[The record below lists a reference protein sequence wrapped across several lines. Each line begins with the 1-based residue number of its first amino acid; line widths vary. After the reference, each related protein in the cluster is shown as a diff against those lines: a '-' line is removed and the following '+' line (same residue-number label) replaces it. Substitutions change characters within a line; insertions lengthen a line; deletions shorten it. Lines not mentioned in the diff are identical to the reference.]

1 MAVYHLSAKIVSR
14 GKGHSSVAA
23 AAYQSRSMLIDERTG
38 ERHNY
43 SRKSGELLFEGIYA
57 PKDAPDWTHDRAK
70 LWNHVEAFERR
81 SDAQLA
87 KSFDIALPHELT
99 LEQNRFAIQDWV
111 RDNFMRKGLIADVAI
126 HAPGVEGDVRN
137 IHAHVLVVMRKLDGT
152 EFAVKKERAAT
163 VEDRKDELEA
173 LRASWERIGNRHLE
187 RHGFEPTLDRRS
199 LLEQGAQREPS
210 IHLGKD
216 AMALERDGK
225 PTDRGDIN
233 RAISAEN
240 ERRVI
245 DLAAE
250 RALRAEREAAKGR
263 TDDIRPDHTPQRDD
277 MAPPASPAPE
287 LRDAPERETPA
298 EPDTREPSITPER
311 AAADHEPE
319 ITASPDT
326 GMRDPE
332 QATSGMLG
340 GLASAVEK
348 VLSGFFSFFEPA
360 APKPTP
366 EQAKEQQRQASD
378 EAERSAAFRAYV
390 DEQERARDA
399 IIEEARKQRHQREQ
413 DFSSRYGSP
422 DRDADRDDDH
432 DRGRERERER

>member
-1 MAVYHLSAKIVSR
+1 MAIYHLSAKVVSR

-23 AAYQSRSMLIDERTG
+23 AAYQSRSMLVDERTG

-43 SRKSGELLFEGIYA
+43 SRKAGELLFEGIYA

-87 KSFDIALPHELT
+87 RSFDIALPHELT
-99 LEQNRFAIQDWV
+99 VEQSRYAIQDWV

-137 IHAHVLVVMRKLDGT
+137 VHAHVLVVMRKLDGT
-152 EFAVKKERAAT
+152 EFAVRKERAAT
-163 VEDRKDELEA
+163 VEERKDELEA

-187 RHGFEPTLDRRS
+187 RHGFEPSLDRRS
-199 LLEQGAQREPS
+199 LLDQGAHREPS

-216 AMALERDGK
+216 AMALERDGM

-250 RALRAEREAAKGR
+250 RAMRAEREAAKGR
-263 TDDIRPDHTPQRDD
+263 TDEIRPEPVIEPVQQRDD
-277 MAPPASPAPE
+277 AAPPVAPVTE
-287 LRDAPERETPA
+287 QETTKAP
-298 EPDTREPSITPER
+298 
-311 AAADHEPE
+311 EPE
-319 ITASPDT
+319 IAPSPESDMRGPGEAAS
-326 GMRDPE
+326 GIF
-332 QATSGMLG
+332 S
-340 GLASAVEK
+340 GLASLTEK
-348 VLSGFFSFFEPA
+348 FFSALADMF
-360 APKPTP
+360 APPPPMTHD
-366 EQAKEQQRQASD
+366 QAERKERSNTEVEERQA
-378 EAERSAAFRAYV
+378 ELRAWV
-390 DEQERARDA
+390 AEQERERDA
-399 IIEEARKQRHQREQ
+399 IIEESRKRQHEREQ
-413 DFSSRYGSP
+413 NFSSRYGSP
-422 DRDADRDDDH
+422 DRDADRDRDDDH